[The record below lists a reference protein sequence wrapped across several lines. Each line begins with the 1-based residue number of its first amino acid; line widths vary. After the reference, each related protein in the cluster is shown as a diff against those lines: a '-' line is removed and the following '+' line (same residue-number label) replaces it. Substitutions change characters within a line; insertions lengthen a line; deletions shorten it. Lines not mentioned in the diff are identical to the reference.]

1 MSIEESLASLGLSD
15 GDPEEIFDIHS
26 REGAGA
32 FGRVFRASYRTSRKE
47 AALKVIPIALKPGQY
62 GEDVDNVRRE
72 IEFLRECNHP
82 NVVAF
87 YGAYYKD
94 GALWIAME
102 YCGGGSVGDISR
114 QRKLCEQEISVIM
127 RGALEGLAHLHSKK
141 KIHRDIKGGNIL
153 LTAEGYV
160 KIADFGVSAQLR
172 DTLSRRGTFV
182 GTPYWMSPEMI
193 QDCNYDYKA
202 DIWSLGITAIELAD
216 QRPPLFDEHPMRVL
230 IQIPRNPAPRLK
242 QPQDWS
248 AHFSNFLQYCLTKA
262 PAERPSAIDC
272 LLHPFIT
279 CWRDIPRV
287 VPGGV
292 VRSRGSIVDLPRPI
306 DPRSMTTIT
315 EVSTSALSSQST
327 LDELILAAKEC
338 VDSSGTTRDT
348 EASYCDVEEDALSIS
363 ASIVED
369 LVARV
374 ERSEETLNVE
384 SAVSTVNDLD
394 DLIKLAKSSSLTDAE
409 ELDEE
414 PNPEISFHHSNV
426 TDDDELPHM
435 IEIVSQPETEPAEL
449 IKIRQI
455 NSADSDLIHPKRES
469 VPTTFIGTPFEVS
482 HPICVKY
489 NSYDAKYEG
498 VPANFQQLH
507 QQFGIP
513 LAQMRSSSKRPDDH
527 VPALLRMLRRELG
540 EGIKAKYIYRSSP
553 DHAQIIAA
561 KAEINI
567 GKFDPLSK
575 RGEPYLLSSLIKA
588 WFRDLPELL
597 LSRCPLDSFIPII
610 QQAKKVPG
618 SHDVIITSDQTSLDT
633 SVETFLKPLD
643 ACSRQIFEWLL
654 EHWYEVVKSH
664 KNNMMS
670 AHSLAIV
677 WVPNLIQLPLE
688 SPQEASVV
696 SNQVAMALQVCML
709 WWQRKN
715 KVVETTESPVDSA
728 LNPKDSLFPTPS
740 EPIPLCIDGRLFHV
754 RECLVRVL
762 QVEIDRIMRERRSF
776 SDCQRQVLNLLR
788 QHARS
793 RSEREYA
800 EKLLQN
806 PSSKTT
812 IRPSSLTDCGRI
824 IDIALEPSIFAE
836 FEAEQINISSQLN
849 QLLLKYPQLMLTPK
863 LATSRPLVL
872 PPLGRKPL

>member
-242 QPQDWS
+242 QPQD
-248 AHFSNFLQYCLTKA
+248 C
-262 PAERPSAIDC
+262 
-272 LLHPFIT
+272 
-279 CWRDIPRV
+279 
-287 VPGGV
+287 
-292 VRSRGSIVDLPRPI
+292 
-306 DPRSMTTIT
+306 MTTIT